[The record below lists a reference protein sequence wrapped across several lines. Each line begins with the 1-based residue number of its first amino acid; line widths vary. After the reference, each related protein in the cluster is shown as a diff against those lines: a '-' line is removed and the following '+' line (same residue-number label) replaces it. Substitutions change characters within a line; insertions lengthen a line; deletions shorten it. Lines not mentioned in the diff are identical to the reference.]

1 MQLLVEGW
9 RSLPHSYAVINQF
22 QCLELLQRPDIT
34 LFHRDLPYYASHWQP
49 VGGLFSPR
57 QEAALASLADVPA
70 NQTVSALLRMGYP
83 HDVSPTS
90 VRTCVFGT
98 TELGIVKSAAI
109 AGGTSLATA
118 HANSNSILI
127 TCSKW
132 AKQGFLASGACPERT
147 IVIPLG
153 VDPDIYHP
161 LTPDERATLR
171 QKLGWEGIIVLNVG
185 GMGRNKGIPMLL
197 AAIAILSEAYPE
209 LRLVLK
215 GVDALYP
222 SERLIRDMAS
232 ELTDAEQQRLWT
244 RLSYVGQTLP
254 FATMAKLYQAADLYV
269 SPYIAEGF
277 NLPVLEA
284 IACGLPVI
292 CTAGGSTDDFVSDAV
307 ALRIHSQLQ
316 SVQVEDQQGQ
326 VLIPDFDHL
335 LSQLETAITQ
345 PTLLAKLRQAGP
357 GLVQQQFTW
366 RHTIDRLL
374 PVLFPGSF
382 T

>member
-1 MQLLVEGW
+1 
-9 RSLPHSYAVINQF
+9 
-22 QCLELLQRPDIT
+22 
-34 LFHRDLPYYASHWQP
+34 
-49 VGGLFSPR
+49 
-57 QEAALASLADVPA
+57 
-70 NQTVSALLRMGYP
+70 MGYP
-83 HDVSPTS
+83 HDVSPAP

-98 TELGIVKSAAI
+98 TELGLVKPAAI

-118 HANSNSILI
+118 HANSDSILI
-127 TCSKW
+127 TCSEW

-153 VDPDIYHP
+153 VDPTIYHP
-161 LTPDERATLR
+161 LAPDERTALR
-171 QKLGWEGIIVLNVG
+171 QKLGWEGIVVLNVG

-197 AAIAILSEAYPE
+197 AAIAILSDPYPE

-222 SERLIRDMAS
+222 SERLIRDMAG
-232 ELTDAEQQRLWT
+232 ELTEAEQRRLWA

-254 FATMAKLYQAADLYV
+254 FATMAQLYQAADLYV

-284 IACGLPVI
+284 IACGLPVV

-316 SVQVEDQQGQ
+316 PVQVEDQQGQ
-326 VLIPDFDHL
+326 VLIPDFDHF

-345 PTLLAKLRQAGP
+345 PTVLAKLRQAGP
-357 GLVQQQFTW
+357 SLVQRQFTW

-374 PVLFPGSF
+374 PVLFPGGLGAGG
-382 T
+382 